1 MSLYNNIKDTFNNFM
16 IRLDKF
22 LLDTLEDTESVN
34 EENVI
39 MEENNVNEENN
50 VKEENNVNK
59 ENNVNVNEENNV
71 NVNKEN
77 NVNEENVESKRET
90 DYLFLHLNEKN
101 CSYFEHFKHASYY
114 SSMSF
119 KASFYFLVHA
129 FYPDF
134 YQDTGS
140 ITIDLLNNEIKKRI

>member
-1 MSLYNNIKDTFNNFM
+1 MSLYNNLKDTFNNFM
-16 IRLDKF
+16 NNLDKC
-22 LLDTLEDTESVN
+22 LLQALEDTESVN

-39 MEENNVNEENN
+39 VEENNID
-50 VKEENNVNK
+50 KENNVNK
-59 ENNVNVNEENNV
+59 ENNIDEKNNIDEENNI
-71 NVNKEN
+71 
-77 NVNEENVESKRET
+77 NEENVESKIET
-90 DYLFLHLNEKN
+90 DHLFLHLNEKN

-134 YQDTGS
+134 YPDTGS
-140 ITIDLLNNEIKKRI
+140 TTIEILNNEILNNEIKKRN

>member
-16 IRLDKF
+16 NNLDKC
-22 LLDTLEDTESVN
+22 LLQALEDTNEENVIVN

-39 MEENNVNEENN
+39 VNEEINVTEEINVNEES
-50 VKEENNVNK
+50 
-59 ENNVNVNEENNV
+59 NVNEENNV
-71 NVNKEN
+71 NE
-77 NVNEENVESKRET
+77 ET
-90 DYLFLHLNEKN
+90 DHLFLHLNEKN

-119 KASFYFLVHA
+119 KAFFYFLVHA

-134 YQDTGS
+134 YPDTGS
-140 ITIDLLNNEIKKRI
+140 TTINILNNEILNNEILNNKIKKNIIKKRM